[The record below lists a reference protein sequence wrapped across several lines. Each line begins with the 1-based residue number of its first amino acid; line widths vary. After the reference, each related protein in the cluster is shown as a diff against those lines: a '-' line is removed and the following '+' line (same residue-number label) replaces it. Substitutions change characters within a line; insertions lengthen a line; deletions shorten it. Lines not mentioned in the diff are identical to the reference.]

1 MYLSDTPLRIII
13 SNNSNKEYEIITVI
27 HLFINN
33 KIYSLKFFS
42 SKPYCNIF
50 HLFVDFLNI
59 NGMYIGLLQTK
70 LNIIFQ
76 VPIICC

>member
-50 HLFVDFLNI
+50 HLFVD
-59 NGMYIGLLQTK
+59 LLIKYKWHVYWFTADK
-70 LNIIFQ
+70 IKYYF
-76 VPIICC
+76 PSSR